1 MPCTRLT
8 VKQVFLSHLSQRHK
22 RKLWF
27 WCNLLFAN
35 GTSSMVHSRSS
46 PWCSPRLIHISLPIV
61 VHDHSV
67 SLTAAQSGL
76 QTAPVRRMRWTY
88 HHLFQSSEVLSAKW
102 PTWQESFSWHTLFT
116 NIVICN
122 HYAIYM
128 PSIRWTFW
136 VMASIR
142 RLSLNRGVSSQ
153 HPLELQWNTLAII
166 IALNNTLF
174 WQRIWQ
180 ATISIHWFSRIK
192 PFYYNRRM
200 LRKRPPLLIA
210 VIPNRLVPN
219 VPWRAFQKGWI
230 SKRGII
236 TGISG
241 YTCLLRI
248 SGRGWIPKRFGTRA
262 TRR

>member
-1 MPCTRLT
+1 MWASLFSALRVCAFGIFAYHPTPASHVPWKSLHQGHAIYMPCTRLT
-8 VKQVFLSHLSQRHK
+8 VKQVFLSHLSQRQK

-88 HHLFQSSEVLSAKW
+88 HHLFQSSKVLSAKW

-153 HPLELQWNTLAII
+153 HPLELQWNTLEK
-166 IALNNTLF
+166 NY
-174 WQRIWQ
+174 
-180 ATISIHWFSRIK
+180 S
-192 PFYYNRRM
+192 
-200 LRKRPPLLIA
+200 
-210 VIPNRLVPN
+210 VE
-219 VPWRAFQKGWI
+219 
-230 SKRGII
+230 
-236 TGISG
+236 
-241 YTCLLRI
+241 
-248 SGRGWIPKRFGTRA
+248 
-262 TRR
+262 